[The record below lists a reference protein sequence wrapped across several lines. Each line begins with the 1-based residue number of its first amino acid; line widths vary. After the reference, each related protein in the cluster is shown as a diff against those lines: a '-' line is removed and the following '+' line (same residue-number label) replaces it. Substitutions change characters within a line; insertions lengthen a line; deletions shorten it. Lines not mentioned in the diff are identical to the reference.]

1 MGGKKKTDSG
11 SLWLISNRPQSSPP
25 PCKACWDILLA
36 SRTTEQRVRYRRNKE
51 QHSKVEESLRSFV
64 FFFFKSARVHVALL
78 MKGPV
83 MDPVK
88 EGAFSR
94 RPDNSAFKQ
103 QRLPA
108 WTPMLTARSV
118 LPFLYFTGL
127 ICLLLGIWLILTV
140 QTIQEIKVSA
150 FPCFKVYC

>member
-1 MGGKKKTDSG
+1 
-11 SLWLISNRPQSSPP
+11 
-25 PCKACWDILLA
+25 
-36 SRTTEQRVRYRRNKE
+36 
-51 QHSKVEESLRSFV
+51 
-64 FFFFKSARVHVALL
+64 
-78 MKGPV
+78 

-88 EGAFSR
+88 DEPFSR

-108 WTPMLTARSV
+108 WTPMLTAHSV

-140 QTIQEIKVSA
+140 QTIQEMKASA
-150 FPCFKVYC
+150 FPGSFSFFFPPKSTVKYFIFLNSLVITVSRECV

>member
-1 MGGKKKTDSG
+1 
-11 SLWLISNRPQSSPP
+11 
-25 PCKACWDILLA
+25 
-36 SRTTEQRVRYRRNKE
+36 
-51 QHSKVEESLRSFV
+51 
-64 FFFFKSARVHVALL
+64 

-88 EGAFSR
+88 EGPFSR

-118 LPFLYFTGL
+118 LPFLYFTAL
-127 ICLLLGIWLILTV
+127 ICLLLGMWLILTV
-140 QTIQEIKVSA
+140 QTMQEIKVSA
-150 FPCFKVYC
+150 FPCFKIYC